1 MGVVFKPTKVSI
13 VIAVLNSHRI
23 VRRQIRHFRRMRLP
37 DDIEII
43 IIDDGSNPRLQDILA
58 PPNSVPNIYIYATND
73 FRPWTQGLARN
84 MGAKLAQ
91 GEYLFFTDID
101 HILSREAIMAVHEFT
116 GDKMVF
122 ERMFAFLN
130 SGGGL
135 ITDDESVLKFGLSKQ
150 RYKRH
155 KLGGGYHTNTFAMK
169 KSLFVALDG
178 FNPAYCEQGFHVGGK
193 YMSEERNFYLKYS
206 HLVKCGQAQP
216 EVIGPRIFVYPV
228 GRFHE
233 TGDENPHGLFHGI
246 PREQVPQKTL
256 EPPTPE
262 PNKS

>member
-91 GEYLFFTDID
+91 GEYLFFTDIAQRG
-101 HILSREAIMAVHEFT
+101 HF
-116 GDKMVF
+116 
-122 ERMFAFLN
+122 
-130 SGGGL
+130 SGMMPD
-135 ITDDESVLKFGLSKQ
+135 I
-150 RYKRH
+150 YIPAH
-155 KLGGGYHTNTFAMK
+155 
-169 KSLFVALDG
+169 DG
-178 FNPAYCEQGFHVGGK
+178 
-193 YMSEERNFYLKYS
+193 
-206 HLVKCGQAQP
+206 
-216 EVIGPRIFVYPV
+216 
-228 GRFHE
+228 
-233 TGDENPHGLFHGI
+233 
-246 PREQVPQKTL
+246 
-256 EPPTPE
+256 
-262 PNKS
+262 